1 MSPKCKSEVAGV
13 LCAATFDKLPEGEL
27 LIIRSEMEA
36 MTNDS
41 KDQDNKLVQCIDN
54 LKIMVF
60 TAEIMENLM
69 MDLLDLAQME
79 NNTFK
84 MNKAF
89 FSIFEAIEQA
99 FSVVSHLAKLKQV

>member
-1 MSPKCKSEVAGV
+1 MSRSQSLIVSSLNESI
-13 LCAATFDKLPEGEL
+13 FQKLPLDE
-27 LIIRSEMEA
+27 LIILRNEMEGMVA
-36 MTNDS
+36 DS
-41 KDQDNKLVQCIDN
+41 EAQDARLAECVDHV
-54 LKIMVF
+54 KIMIF

-89 FSIFEAIEQA
+89 FSIFEAIE
-99 FSVVSHLAKLKQV
+99 